1 MSITSTYEFEEGN
14 TIQPL
19 MNSKHCM
26 IVNYYSG
33 ILFFFFFFVF
43 GLFKAVPAAYGGSQ
57 AGGRIGA
64 TAAGPHRSQSNAGS
78 EPCLQPIPQLTAMP
92 DP

>member
-33 ILFFFFFFVF
+33 ILFFFFFLSLVF
-43 GLFKAVPAAYGGSQ
+43 LRLYLQHMEVPRLGVESELQLLAHTA
-57 AGGRIGA
+57 A
-64 TAAGPHRSQSNAGS
+64 TATRDLSRVCN
-78 EPCLQPIPQLTAMP
+78 L
-92 DP
+92 